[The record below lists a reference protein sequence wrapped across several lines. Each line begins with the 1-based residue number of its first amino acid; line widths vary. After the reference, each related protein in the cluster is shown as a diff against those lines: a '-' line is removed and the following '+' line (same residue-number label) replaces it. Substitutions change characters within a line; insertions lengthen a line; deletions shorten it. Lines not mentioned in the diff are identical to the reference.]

1 MLENTDRAIKKENP
15 EILATFGT
23 EDTRRKQKKTNNA
36 VCFADLYM
44 QTNNSFVIDD

>member
-23 EDTRRKQKKTNNA
+23 EDTRQRQKNNKD
-36 VCFADLYM
+36 VCFGDLYV
-44 QTNNSFVIDD
+44 QTNTTP

>member
-23 EDTRRKQKKTNNA
+23 EDRDKKTNKD
-36 VCFADLYM
+36 VCFGDLYV
-44 QTNNSFVIDD
+44 QTNTTP

>member
-23 EDTRRKQKKTNNA
+23 EDTRQRQKNKQRRM
-36 VCFADLYM
+36 FWRLLYANK
-44 QTNNSFVIDD
+44 QQFRH

>member
-23 EDTRRKQKKTNNA
+23 EDTRQRQRPLYA
-36 VCFADLYM
+36 VYG
-44 QTNNSFVIDD
+44 

>member
-23 EDTRRKQKKTNNA
+23 EDTRQRQKNNKD
-36 VCFADLYM
+36 VCFGDLYV
-44 QTNNSFVIDD
+44 QTNTTT

>member
-1 MLENTDRAIKKENP
+1 MLDNTNRAMKKENP

-23 EDTRRKQKKTNNA
+23 EDRDKKTNKD
-36 VCFADLYM
+36 VCFGDFYM